1 MHSGAAALLQGR
13 LVNVA
18 RLQPPGNTVRSF
30 HPTARRPSV
39 SAMSG
44 GGGGGGGGSREGSFY
59 ESEIVQ
65 KESISILKDFES
77 LSGLMGKYPMFDVEG
92 KKLFLEQMESLS
104 ERISIFHTRANLSD
118 DPLVKQNLNQV
129 SKQLL
134 FLSTNLASMQEGMKR
149 QISDFRRLLEEEE
162 KIVDLNQLAAFR
174 QQLTKA
180 MPFERMS
187 TVQKSLSMENI
198 MKDPSI
204 MMTLSSNP
212 RALVAVDDIMQNGP
226 FAIENYRDDE
236 ELYKTLRKVLEMD

>member
-1 MHSGAAALLQGR
+1 
-13 LVNVA
+13 
-18 RLQPPGNTVRSF
+18 
-30 HPTARRPSV
+30 
-39 SAMSG
+39 MSG
-44 GGGGGGGGSREGSFY
+44 GGSGSGGREGSFY

-65 KESISILKDFES
+65 NEAIAILKDFES
-77 LSGLMGKYPMFDVEG
+77 LSGLMGKYPMFDIEG
-92 KKLFLEQMESLS
+92 KRLFLEQMETVS
-104 ERISIFHTRANLSD
+104 ERLNIFNTRANLSD
-118 DPLVKQNLNQV
+118 DPLVKQNLSQI

-134 FLSTNLASMQEGMKR
+134 FLQTNMSSMQEGMRR

-174 QQLTKA
+174 QELAKA

-187 TVQKSLSMENI
+187 TVQKSISMENI

-212 RALVAVDDIMQNGP
+212 RALVAIDDIMTNGP

-236 ELYKTLRKVLEMD
+236 DLYRTLRKVLEME